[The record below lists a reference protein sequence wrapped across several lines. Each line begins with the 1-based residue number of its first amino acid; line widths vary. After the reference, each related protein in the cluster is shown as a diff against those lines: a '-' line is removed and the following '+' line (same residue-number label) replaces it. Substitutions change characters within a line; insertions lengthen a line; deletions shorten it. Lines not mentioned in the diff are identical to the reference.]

1 MSEIN
6 FLRSGVIL
14 LFPGVNISPKK
25 ATCCEVICALAGD
38 TWYPHSAK
46 CLRTRIIVS
55 EVSLSG
61 LQIKRSST
69 YWSKQLSPSNVRD
82 ERSFANAW
90 LNK

>member
-6 FLRSGVIL
+6 FLRSGAIL

-25 ATCCEVICALAGD
+25 VTCYEVICALAED
-38 TWYPHSAK
+38 TQYPRSAK
-46 CLRTRIIVS
+46 CLRTKIVFLS
-55 EVSLSG
+55 EVNISG

-82 ERSFANAW
+82 ERSFANA
-90 LNK
+90 